1 MANLKEIEQR
11 INAISKTSTI
21 TAAMYNIA
29 AGKLRK
35 TSDLLENY
43 YAFMRE
49 LNKVLYDVAAR
60 QSENMFVKKNE
71 KDTKKV
77 LYIVSTGDK
86 GLAGNYHSQLFKY
99 LDNLQAEHKKPLEL
113 FIVGK
118 KGFFYAKGRKF
129 NVLNNEY
136 ISSRDDLQTINYS
149 QYIDI
154 IRQSFV
160 DKIYDEIQIIYNH
173 YVSASSIKVRQEV
186 LLPIPIS
193 QMSVER
199 KKNIPFEY
207 DSNPDKV
214 LEDLITVY
222 IQSRTFGIMVDSKLS
237 ELSSRMIAMK
247 NATDNTREVV
257 KQLKSKYHRV
267 RQQKITSELIDIV
280 NGTL

>member
-1 MANLKEIEQR
+1 MPNLKEIEQR

-29 AGKLRK
+29 AGKIKK

-43 YAFMRE
+43 YAFMLE
-49 LNKVLYDVAAR
+49 LNRVLYDVAAR
-60 QSENMFVKKNE
+60 QSENIFVKKSEKENE
-71 KDTKKV
+71 KI

-86 GLAGNYHSQLFKY
+86 GLAGSYHSQLFKY
-99 LDNLQAEHKKPLEL
+99 LDNLQKESKTPLDL
-113 FIVGK
+113 FVIGK
-118 KGFFYAKGRKF
+118 KGYFYAKNKKF

-136 ISSRDDLQTINYS
+136 IASRDDLQTVNYS

-154 IRQSFV
+154 IEQSFV
-160 DKIYDEIQIIYNH
+160 DRVYDEIQVIYNH
-173 YVSASSIKVRQEV
+173 YISAASIKVRQEI

-193 QMSVER
+193 QMSVE
-199 KKNIPFEY
+199 KKKDVPFEY
-207 DSNPDKV
+207 DSNPEKV

-222 IQSRTFGIMVDSKLS
+222 IQSRTFGIMIDSKLS

-247 NATDNTREVV
+247 NATDNAREVV

-280 NGTL
+280 NGSL